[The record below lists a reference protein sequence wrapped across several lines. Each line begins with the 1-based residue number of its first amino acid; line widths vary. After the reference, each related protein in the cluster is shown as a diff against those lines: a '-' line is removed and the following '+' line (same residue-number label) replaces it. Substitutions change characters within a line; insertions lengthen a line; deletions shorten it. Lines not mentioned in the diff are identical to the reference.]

1 MSDEALR
8 HGFDA
13 DFERERPLPEL
24 LDGFE
29 NERLGRLLYEWLGP
43 FRLVAADG
51 TVVLAEGEPE
61 GRVCREVGGQLD
73 PVGRLEADAPAE
85 TADQAAGWVD
95 LILHAARRYHM
106 AAALH
111 ITTIQSDFEALEQK
125 HRELAESEAR
135 YRDLAEELEE
145 RVQEQVA
152 TIEAD
157 RRRLYQSEKL
167 VAVGQLAAGVA
178 HEINNPIGFIASNLD
193 SAGKY
198 LDDLRA
204 VVGRYVPAD
213 AEAAKD
219 AGFVLDDFRDLL
231 AESRDG
237 ARRIARIVAD
247 LKGISG
253 VDRRGEEPIDPNE
266 LVRRVCN
273 VAGSRLRER
282 AEIACE
288 FGSLPTLRL
297 QTGQVAQ
304 AFLNILLNAGQ
315 ALDGGGTIRV
325 RTWADDGSVHLEVED
340 DGRGMP
346 PEEAARA
353 FEPFFTTHGVGEGMG
368 LGLTVARDI
377 VQAHGG
383 RIDLTSESGR
393 GSTFT
398 IVLPRE
404 GN

>member
-1 MSDEALR
+1 MSEALR

-24 LDGFE
+24 LEGFE
-29 NERLGRLLYEWLGP
+29 NERLGRLLYAWLGP
-43 FRLVAADG
+43 YRLVAADG
-51 TVVLAEGEPE
+51 TVVLAEGEPA
-61 GRVCREVGGQLD
+61 GRARREVGGELD
-73 PVGRLEADAPAE
+73 PVGRLEADAAPE
-85 TADQAAGWVD
+85 TVTLAAGWVD
-95 LILHAARRYHM
+95 LIVHAARRYHM

-111 ITTIQSDFEALEQK
+111 ITTIQSDYEALQDK
-125 HRELAESEAR
+125 HQALTESEAR
-135 YRDLAEELEE
+135 YRELAEQLEE
-145 RVQEQVA
+145 RVQEQVE

-157 RRRLYQSEKL
+157 RRRMYQSEKL

-193 SAGKY
+193 SARKY
-198 LDDLRA
+198 LEDLRA
-204 VVGRYVPAD
+204 AVGRHVPAD
-213 AEAAKD
+213 AQESKD
-219 AGFVLDDFRDLL
+219 LGFVLDDFRDLL
-231 AESRDG
+231 AESREG

-253 VDRRGEEPIDPNE
+253 VDRRGDEPIDPNE
-266 LVRRVCN
+266 LVERVCN
-273 VAGSRLRER
+273 VAGPRLRER
-282 AEIACE
+282 AEIA
-288 FGSLPTLRL
+288 FDLGSLPTLRL
-297 QTGQVAQ
+297 QAGQVAQ
-304 AFLNILLNAGQ
+304 AFLNLLLNAGQ
-315 ALDGGGTIRV
+315 ALDGGGTIRI
-325 RTWADDGSVHLEVED
+325 RTWSDDGAVYLAVQD
-340 DGRGMP
+340 DGGGM
-346 PEEAARA
+346 EKDVADRV

-383 RIDLTSESGR
+383 RIDVTSEPGR